1 MSADFMATSPPSD
14 VFAQLTDLTRTK
26 GPLLLALVGPN
37 GAGKSTFY
45 ERHLDKI
52 NLPFINAD
60 LLARALIDAGAPA
73 GEATE
78 RLAAELAEARRRE
91 MVAKRESFITETVF
105 SDPVGAKVQALR
117 DAQAA
122 GYTVI
127 IIFLC
132 VDSAELTALR
142 VESRVRDGG
151 HSVPPEKIAGR
162 YERMRQNVKTAL
174 TFVDFAIVVDNS
186 SFEEPLRAVAAT
198 AGGKVIYRAS
208 PLPWWTLDVLPKAEG
223 G

>member
-1 MSADFMATSPPSD
+1 MAKPPPSD
-14 VFAQLTDLTRTK
+14 VFAQLANLARTP
-26 GPLLLALVGPN
+26 GPLLIALVGPN

-45 ERHLDKI
+45 ERHLRKI

-78 RLAAELAEARRRE
+78 RIAAELAETRRRE

-122 GYTVI
+122 GYAVG
-127 IIFLC
+127 IIFLY

-151 HSVPPEKIAGR
+151 HSVPPGKIAGR
-162 YERMRQNVKTAL
+162 YYRMRQNVKAAL

-186 SFEEPLRAVAAT
+186 SFEQPLRAIAAT
-198 AGGKVIYRAS
+198 VRGKVVYLDP
-208 PLPWWTLDVLPKAEG
+208 PLPWWAQDVLPRAEG
-223 G
+223 GQR